1 MYEMNYQ
8 YQSAYNKMTEDER
21 LMAFEA
27 GQKFIDDYCEMYG
40 FRRAI
45 ASLLDEGY
53 PEELLE
59 KMGFDRED
67 IDAAKEDDFDED
79 EEADEDFDEEDD

>member
-1 MYEMNYQ
+1 MYEMNYP

-27 GQKFIDDYCEMYG
+27 GQRFIDDYCEMYG
-40 FRRAI
+40 PRRAI
-45 ASLLDEGY
+45 ASLLDEDY

-67 IDAAKEDDFDED
+67 IDAAKEEDFDDED
-79 EEADEDFDEEDD
+79 EDVFDEEDD

>member
-27 GQKFIDDYCEMYG
+27 GQQFIDDYCEMYG
-40 FRRAI
+40 PRRAI
-45 ASLLDEGY
+45 ARLLDEDY

-67 IDAAKEDDFDED
+67 IDAVLEDDFDED
-79 EEADEDFDEEDD
+79 EDEDVFDEEDD

>member
-8 YQSAYNKMTEDER
+8 YQGMYNSMTEDER

-27 GQKFIDDYCEMYG
+27 GQQFIDDYCEMYG
-40 FRRAI
+40 PRRAI
-45 ASLLDEGY
+45 RVLLEEGY
-53 PEELLE
+53 SEDLIE

-67 IDAAKEDDFDED
+67 IDAAKEEGLDY
-79 EEADEDFDEEDD
+79 